1 MRRTSFF
8 GALTVIAIG
17 GVFAFAIQSSPAW
30 LDVHVAGMIMMVAG
44 IADLAIRFIL
54 GDNPLLSQDAADVA
68 AVVEPVGDPVLDVF
82 GNPIRPAPVRV
93 LQPPPPAYL
102 TTLNPPTIANRWW
115 SRASPRSA
123 RRSWMTE
130 PGLDGRASEPG
141 ASSERRA
148 EKGREKNVAYRGRGE
163 APGRLLL
170 G

>member
-102 TTLNPPTIANRWW
+102 TTLNPPTIV
-115 SRASPRSA
+115 
-123 RRSWMTE
+123 E
-130 PGLDGRASEPG
+130 PMVVEGEPTLSASELDDGTGFGRPG
-141 ASSERRA
+141 I
-148 EKGREKNVAYRGRGE
+148 
-163 APGRLLL
+163 
-170 G
+170 